1 MREKRIAAVLMSV
14 FMILS
19 LLPSTVFAA
28 GGAAL
33 DGKLKIKGTA
43 AVGSTLSA
51 DFTEVKPE
59 GLDEDSVS
67 YVWARVTEDMDGET
81 EKSEELGREKTYT
94 VVQEDL
100 GAGISLTI
108 SGMED
113 KGFSGT
119 LRAVTDKVITAEEA
133 ALLAEQETDASSDS
147 QTENGQEILYPAEDP
162 GIYEE
167 YTEYGEGEEAGS
179 EAVGTIPAASE
190 DGTWTEESQTGV
202 TEESAQ
208 GAGPDE
214 NGNDQELSYQ
224 AEAEADDGSGTV
236 DFGAVISGA
245 EDSVESRCVTVT
257 NTGTGT
263 LHFSGISPEHF
274 AVQDITEPLE
284 PGESIS
290 LWVVPRAGVEP
301 GTYEDVITYS
311 SEEGAQVSYAARM
324 TVEEAETT
332 EDIQEQPQEDQEE
345 TGGNRIRLRM
355 KRRPW

>member
-67 YVWARVTEDMDGET
+67 YVWARVTEDKDGET
-81 EKSEELGREKTYT
+81 EKSEELCREKTYT

-133 ALLAEQETDASSDS
+133 ALLAEQETGASSDS
-147 QTENGQEILYPAEDP
+147 QTE
-162 GIYEE
+162 
-167 YTEYGEGEEAGS
+167 T
-179 EAVGTIPAASE
+179 GT
-190 DGTWTEESQTGV
+190 V
-202 TEESAQ
+202 TEE
-208 GAGPDE
+208 PV
-214 NGNDQELSYQ
+214 QEIPEDTPS
-224 AEAEADDGSGTV
+224 EDDT
-236 DFGAVISGA
+236 
-245 EDSVESRCVTVT
+245 
-257 NTGTGT
+257 
-263 LHFSGISPEHF
+263 
-274 AVQDITEPLE
+274 
-284 PGESIS
+284 
-290 LWVVPRAGVEP
+290 W
-301 GTYEDVITYS
+301 
-311 SEEGAQVSYAARM
+311 
-324 TVEEAETT
+324 
-332 EDIQEQPQEDQEE
+332 EE
-345 TGGNRIRLRM
+345 TGMDRGAADRRYRRECAGNGIGRERQ
-355 KRRPW
+355 

>member
-67 YVWARVTEDMDGET
+67 YVWARVTEDKDSET
-81 EKSEELGREKTYT
+81 EKSEELCREKTYT

-133 ALLAEQETDASSDS
+133 ALLAEQ
-147 QTENGQEILYPAEDP
+147 
-162 GIYEE
+162 
-167 YTEYGEGEEAGS
+167 
-179 EAVGTIPAASE
+179 V
-190 DGTWTEESQTGV
+190 
-202 TEESAQ
+202 
-208 GAGPDE
+208 
-214 NGNDQELSYQ
+214 
-224 AEAEADDGSGTV
+224 
-236 DFGAVISGA
+236 
-245 EDSVESRCVTVT
+245 R
-257 NTGTGT
+257 
-263 LHFSGISPEHF
+263 
-274 AVQDITEPLE
+274 
-284 PGESIS
+284 
-290 LWVVPRAGVEP
+290 
-301 GTYEDVITYS
+301 
-311 SEEGAQVSYAARM
+311 
-324 TVEEAETT
+324 
-332 EDIQEQPQEDQEE
+332 
-345 TGGNRIRLRM
+345 
-355 KRRPW
+355 RRPVR